1 MAYSKQNFQDGQILT
16 AANLEKMEN
25 GIIAGQGA
33 KNLLVNSDFRNPID
47 IDNLIGTVNANPCFT
62 RWNFERASSSVTT
75 QIIKIDNGIRVYKNG
90 GVARFYQLID
100 YNLLNKTVSYAIGTS
115 EGIFIGSCTVSE
127 HSKFTQIGT
136 HTGYISVYQ
145 STAPIFSIYFN
156 DSSEDA
162 IDLYW
167 AALYE
172 GSYTIDTIPD
182 YVPQPIRQEM
192 LDCGVPLY
200 PRNLLK
206 NSDFIHPLN
215 TNGFTSRGSGA
226 GVLIDGWTSWIAAT
240 GGNIELTSS
249 GIKLSPPSSENIGI
263 YQNIE
268 NYELNKIHTIVVYI
282 NDRPYIKTFQMG
294 NWGVGTAFGPIS
306 FFSIPSANVLL
317 RINST
322 DSAVTIQKVALYEGA
337 YTIDTLPPYISEGK
351 HVEML
356 NCNVPLAPHNLLDN
370 SDFRIKNNIIN
381 TKGLTDYSFD
391 SGNVFDRWRLH
402 WTGDGRVSIKDGY
415 IELYRETYC
424 TYLFQHPRDLQSMV
438 GKTYTVAAK
447 VRYNGRIGWIDSTQ
461 RVDCG
466 PLAFNDWDI
475 ATCTF
480 TVGSA
485 TSDIGE
491 AGIEIS
497 SRSNLSFEVQWVA
510 LYEGAY
516 TKETLPAYLTKGKH
530 VEMLNCNVPLA
541 PHNLLDNSDF
551 RNPVNQRGATSYST
565 AGNEYTIDRWKTQY
579 NTGLTIENG
588 YINVIGGWQIYQ
600 VLKNPKDG
608 VYTFAVEARINSIGD
623 YRPNMDLGGKKETL
637 FDANI
642 GEWKIYTLQYDVSSI
657 TDENISFSIS
667 ARGGNSSGSISVKWA
682 AMYKGSYDASTLPAY
697 QPKGYAAELA
707 ECMRYYRRFINSAPA
722 MSTAAT
728 AIEVEMP
735 LEPPMRVVP
744 TITIN
749 SVGSAYTPEGT
760 KSVSGSYSA
769 TNTVNKA
776 GYVFYTPSIGIGLPC
791 VITGID
797 GYLSADL

>member
-1 MAYSKQNFQDGQILT
+1 MAYSKQNFQNGQILN

-33 KNLLVNSDFRNPID
+33 HNLLDNSDFRNPVNQSGKTSWADWNNYTVDRWIFRNNNVQEASVGASGMSITTGSKEIYFEQSFDKLAMQFYIGKPLTLVFSTNEGLLIKKWTVVDGSYSRDPIGNFQMTIGCLTNFWID
-47 IDNLIGTVNANPCFT
+47 LVVPA
-62 RWNFERASSSVTT
+62 
-75 QIIKIDNGIRVYKNG
+75 
-90 GVARFYQLID
+90 
-100 YNLLNKTVSYAIGTS
+100 NKTIN
-115 EGIFIGSCTVSE
+115 I
-127 HSKFTQIGT
+127 
-136 HTGYISVYQ
+136 
-145 STAPIFSIYFN
+145 
-156 DSSEDA
+156 
-162 IDLYW
+162 YW

-172 GSYTIDTIPD
+172 GSYTA
-182 YVPQPIRQEM
+182 E
-192 LDCGVPLY
+192 
-200 PRNLLK
+200 
-206 NSDFIHPLN
+206 
-215 TNGFTSRGSGA
+215 
-226 GVLIDGWTSWIAAT
+226 
-240 GGNIELTSS
+240 
-249 GIKLSPPSSENIGI
+249 
-263 YQNIE
+263 
-268 NYELNKIHTIVVYI
+268 
-282 NDRPYIKTFQMG
+282 
-294 NWGVGTAFGPIS
+294 
-306 FFSIPSANVLL
+306 
-317 RINST
+317 
-322 DSAVTIQKVALYEGA
+322 
-337 YTIDTLPPYISEGK
+337 TLPPYVPKGK
-351 HVEML
+351 RVEML
-356 NCNVPLAPHNLLDN
+356 NCGIPPQPRNLLDN

-391 SGNVFDRWRLH
+391 SGKVFDRWRLH

-415 IELYRETYC
+415 IELYRKTHS
-424 TYLFQHPRDLQSMV
+424 TYLYQHPKDLESMI

-447 VRYNGRIGWIDSTQ
+447 VRYNGLIGWIDSTQ
-461 RVDCG
+461 RVNSG
-466 PLAFNDWDI
+466 FLALNDWDI

-485 TSDIGE
+485 TSDIGK
-491 AGIEIS
+491 AGIEIATKAD
-497 SRSNLSFEVQWVA
+497 LSFEVQWVA

>member
-1 MAYSKQNFQDGQILT
+1 MAYSKQNFQNGQILN

-33 KNLLVNSDFRNPID
+33 HNLLDNSDFRNPVNQSGKTSWADWNNYTVDRWIFRNNNVQEASVGASGMSITTGSKEIYFEQSFDKLAMQFYIGKPLTLVFSTNEGLLIKKWTVVDGSYSRDPIGNFQMTIGCLTNFWID
-47 IDNLIGTVNANPCFT
+47 LVVPA
-62 RWNFERASSSVTT
+62 
-75 QIIKIDNGIRVYKNG
+75 
-90 GVARFYQLID
+90 
-100 YNLLNKTVSYAIGTS
+100 NKTIN
-115 EGIFIGSCTVSE
+115 I
-127 HSKFTQIGT
+127 
-136 HTGYISVYQ
+136 
-145 STAPIFSIYFN
+145 
-156 DSSEDA
+156 
-162 IDLYW
+162 YW

-172 GSYTIDTIPD
+172 GSYTA
-182 YVPQPIRQEM
+182 E
-192 LDCGVPLY
+192 
-200 PRNLLK
+200 
-206 NSDFIHPLN
+206 
-215 TNGFTSRGSGA
+215 
-226 GVLIDGWTSWIAAT
+226 
-240 GGNIELTSS
+240 
-249 GIKLSPPSSENIGI
+249 
-263 YQNIE
+263 
-268 NYELNKIHTIVVYI
+268 
-282 NDRPYIKTFQMG
+282 
-294 NWGVGTAFGPIS
+294 
-306 FFSIPSANVLL
+306 
-317 RINST
+317 
-322 DSAVTIQKVALYEGA
+322 
-337 YTIDTLPPYISEGK
+337 TLPPYVPKGK
-351 HVEML
+351 RVEML
-356 NCNVPLAPHNLLDN
+356 NCGIPPQPRNLLDN

-415 IELYRETYC
+415 IELYRKTHS
-424 TYLFQHPRDLQSMV
+424 TYLYQHPKDLESMI

-447 VRYNGRIGWIDSTQ
+447 VRYNGLIGWIDSTQ
-461 RVDCG
+461 RVNSG
-466 PLAFNDWDI
+466 FLALNDWDI

-485 TSDIGE
+485 TSDIGK
-491 AGIEIS
+491 AGIEIATKAD
-497 SRSNLSFEVQWVA
+497 LSFEVQWVA